1 MRRTGR
7 IFGIAGLAGLLAL
20 ALPGLLWAQEQETR
34 ARAAAGAGGSP
45 AEQDNQLLISHAIGT
60 AITGSNLQL
69 AAQQAAA
76 QGRRQEGQ
84 DQGTAQ
90 QRQPQQQEQQQ
101 QQQQAQQQRRQQVV
115 QLIQQQARQQ
125 FESSDRLLR
134 TAKDNLGPEDRDNWS
149 RRLYTVADQYTNT
162 LRALA
167 GGDSTRAGRS
177 DIQGGQ
183 GARERARGEQGEGPS
198 SAREEISAG
207 GLGRLEVASVALI
220 NTAVHDAL
228 EAFELRRAT
237 QEARGA
243 RSQSAPVQQLREHAR
258 QMPSNSKEV
267 LQRFLTTYQGAD
279 DAAEQQREAR
289 GGQRGE
295 QRPGRASVRELA
307 QQAQQVVETFER
319 ISASAPGDTSGA
331 GGRQEDRPQ

>member
-20 ALPGLLWAQEQETR
+20 ALPSLLWAQEQETR

-60 AITGSNLQL
+60 AINGSNLQL

-90 QRQPQQQEQQQ
+90 QRQQQQEQQ

-167 GGDSTRAGRS
+167 GVDSARAGRS

-198 SAREEISAG
+198 SAREEISGG

-220 NTAVHDAL
+220 NNAVHDAL

-243 RSQSAPVQQLREHAR
+243 RSQSAQVQQLREHAR

-279 DAAEQQREAR
+279 DAAAEQQREAR

-295 QRPGRASVRELA
+295 QRQGRASVRELA

-331 GGRQEDRPQ
+331 GGRQEDRPR

>member
-60 AITGSNLQL
+60 AINGSNLQL

-90 QRQPQQQEQQQ
+90 QRQ

-167 GGDSTRAGRS
+167 GGDATRAGRS

-198 SAREEISAG
+198 SAREEISGG

-220 NTAVHDAL
+220 NNAVHDAL

-279 DAAEQQREAR
+279 DAAAEQQREAR

-319 ISASAPGDTSGA
+319 ISASAPGDPSGA